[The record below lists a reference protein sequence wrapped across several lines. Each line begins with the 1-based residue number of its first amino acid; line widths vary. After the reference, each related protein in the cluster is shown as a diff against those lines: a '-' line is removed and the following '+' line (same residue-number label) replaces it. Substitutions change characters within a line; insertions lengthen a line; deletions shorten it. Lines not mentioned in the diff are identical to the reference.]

1 MEEAGRELDFAL
13 QVRLY
18 DISRRRFENARWWRN
33 LNRWMTPLGLVII
46 TIIVSCLLIGVD
58 MALTSSLADYIGCYR
73 HNSGLLDCSF

>member
-1 MEEAGRELDFAL
+1 
-13 QVRLY
+13 
-18 DISRRRFENARWWRN
+18 
-33 LNRWMTPLGLVII
+33 MTPLGLVII